1 MLESIVPQLAR
12 IHVEGRHRK
21 GRMLGDGQV
30 AVVYVHVWELEND
43 KERSNERLYGKA
55 WLSIPTCPHDCRKL
69 LPLVKAA
76 FL

>member
-1 MLESIVPQLAR
+1 
-12 IHVEGRHRK
+12 
-21 GRMLGDGQV
+21 MLGDGQV